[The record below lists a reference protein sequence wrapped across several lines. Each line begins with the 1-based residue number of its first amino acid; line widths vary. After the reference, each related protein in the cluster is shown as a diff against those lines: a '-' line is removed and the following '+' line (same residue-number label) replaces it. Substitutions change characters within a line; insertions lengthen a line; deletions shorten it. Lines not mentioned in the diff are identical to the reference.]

1 MMHCTSLHLLKM
13 FILYSTVYQVS
24 KHAMVMGN
32 GNYLIMEKKKSS
44 KVIMQLI
51 FVVDIF

>member
-1 MMHCTSLHLLKM
+1 MMHCTSMHLLKM

-32 GNYLIMEKKKSS
+32 GNYLIMEKKKLKSY
-44 KVIMQLI
+44 QLI